1 MQTLKIKRQMQ
12 LKNAQKPIFV
22 AMGKQ
27 GRSRIQI
34 FLNPGKE

>member
-1 MQTLKIKRQMQ
+1 MQ

-27 GRSRIQI
+27 SYCRIQI